1 MQNYNIQD
9 VDMLDE
15 VEHNGIPTIDHHV
28 TIVNNKYVIDPC
40 KKYIRTTLKLDDG
53 TYVSARINT
62 ETGEVKPYTYT
73 KKSKLVITKPKQN
86 VVDRITDYYAEGN
99 LLGYE
104 PSWLHV
110 SKTERDI
117 AATTANGKKPRSWK
131 TMANPNRTILADFS
145 TMQEACAEFPWLEDI
160 LFGVT
165 HLDDSDDSDNTRP
178 FSMKK
183 RPFSMKKFFYMLRD
197 LDEINVETIYAYT
210 AYSKSHCYKVAKHIR
225 VLIAAFNSEVTRKGL
240 NLKLLLTAVENK
252 TTKNGLPFF
261 ELTFK
266 YPDKEKVVKYCVW
279 SFIHNK
285 ENGLEAVW
293 DKAQTAKVGSTY
305 DIHYQ
310 KLVFQEQLHFV
321 ITCLDIVPS

>member
-1 MQNYNIQD
+1 MQDYNMQDYYMND

-15 VEHNGIPTIDHHV
+15 VEHNTNGITTIDPHV
-28 TIVNNKYVIDPC
+28 SVVNNKYVIDPA

-62 ETGEVKPYTYT
+62 ETGEVKPYTYA
-73 KKSKLVITKPKQN
+73 KKSKLVITKPKLN
-86 VVDRITDYYAEGN
+86 VIDRIADYDAEGD

-117 AATTANGKKPRSWK
+117 AETKADGVKPRSWK
-131 TMANPNRTILADFS
+131 SMANPNRIILAEFLTVQD
-145 TMQEACAEFPWLEDI
+145 ACAEFPWLEDI
-160 LFGVT
+160 LFCAT
-165 HLDDSDDSDNTRP
+165 HLGCGNT
-178 FSMKK
+178 

-210 AYSKSHCYKVAKHIR
+210 ACGVKHCYKLAQHVR
-225 VLIAAFNSEVTRKGL
+225 VLVAAFNREVNRKGH
-240 NLKLLLTAVENK
+240 NLKLILTAVENK
-252 TTKNGLPFF
+252 TTKNNLPFL

-266 YPDKEKVVKYCVW
+266 YPNKDKVVKYCVW
-279 SFIHNK
+279 SFIHTK
-285 ENGLEAVW
+285 ENGLETVW
-293 DKAQTAKVGSTY
+293 NKAQTAKVGSTY

-310 KLVFQEQLHFV
+310 KLVFEEQLHFV
-321 ITCLDIVPS
+321 ITCLDIVS

>member
-28 TIVNNKYVIDPC
+28 TIVNNKYVIDPR
-40 KKYIRTTLKLDDG
+40 KKFIRTTLKLDDG

-62 ETGEVKPYTYT
+62 KTGEIKPYTYA

-131 TMANPNRTILADFS
+131 TMANPNRTILAEFL
-145 TMQEACAEFPWLEDI
+145 TMQDACAEFPWLEDI
-160 LFGVT
+160 LFGAT
-165 HLDDSDDSDNTRP
+165 HLDSGNT
-178 FSMKK
+178 

-210 AYSKSHCYKVAKHIR
+210 AYSKSHCYKVAEHMR
-225 VLIAAFNSEVTRKGL
+225 VLVAAFNSEVTRKGH

-285 ENGLEAVW
+285 ENGLKTVW

>member
-1 MQNYNIQD
+1 MQDYNIQDYYIND

-15 VEHNGIPTIDHHV
+15 VEHNT
-28 TIVNNKYVIDPC
+28 

-53 TYVSARINT
+53 TYTSARLNT
-62 ETGEVKPYTYT
+62 ETGEIKPYTYA

-86 VVDRITDYYAEGN
+86 VVDRITDYYAEGD

-104 PSWLHV
+104 PLWLNE
-110 SKTERDI
+110 SYIQRDI
-117 AATTANGKKPRSWK
+117 AETTADGKKPRSWK
-131 TMANPNRTILADFS
+131 SMANPNHTILAEFL
-145 TMQEACAEFPWLEDI
+145 TMQDACAEFLWLEDI

-165 HLDDSDDSDNTRP
+165 HLYCGNTRP

-183 RPFSMKKFFYMLRD
+183 FFHMLRD
-197 LDEINVETIYAYT
+197 LDEINVESIYAYT
-210 AYSKSHCYKVAKHIR
+210 AYSKSHCYKIAEHMR
-225 VLIAAFNSEVTRKGL
+225 VLVAAFNSEVTRKGL

-285 ENGLEAVW
+285 ENGLESVW
-293 DKAQTAKVGSTY
+293 NKAQTAKVGSIY

>member
-1 MQNYNIQD
+1 
-9 VDMLDE
+9 
-15 VEHNGIPTIDHHV
+15 
-28 TIVNNKYVIDPC
+28 
-40 KKYIRTTLKLDDG
+40 
-53 TYVSARINT
+53 
-62 ETGEVKPYTYT
+62 
-73 KKSKLVITKPKQN
+73 
-86 VVDRITDYYAEGN
+86 
-99 LLGYE
+99 
-104 PSWLHV
+104 
-110 SKTERDI
+110 
-117 AATTANGKKPRSWK
+117 
-131 TMANPNRTILADFS
+131 MANPNRTILAEFL
-145 TMQEACAEFPWLEDI
+145 TMQDACAEFPWLEDI
-160 LFGVT
+160 LFGAT
-165 HLDDSDDSDNTRP
+165 HLDSDNT
-178 FSMKK
+178 

-210 AYSKSHCYKVAKHIR
+210 ACGEKHCYRLAQHMR
-225 VLIAAFNSEVTRKGL
+225 VLVAAFNSEVTRKGH
-240 NLKLLLTAVENK
+240 NLKLLLNAVENK

-321 ITCLDIVPS
+321 ITCLDIVNC

>member
-1 MQNYNIQD
+1 MQDYNMQDYYMND

-15 VEHNGIPTIDHHV
+15 VEHNANYIPTKDPHV
-28 TIVNNKYVIDPC
+28 TIVNNRYVIDPC

-53 TYVSARINT
+53 TYVTARINT
-62 ETGEVKPYTYT
+62 ETGEIKPYNYA
-73 KKSKLVITKPKQN
+73 KKSKLVSVKPKQN
-86 VVDRITDYYAEGN
+86 VVDRIADYYAEGN

-110 SKTERDI
+110 SKTERDF
-117 AATTANGKKPRSWK
+117 AETKVDGVKPPLRKS
-131 TMANPNRTILADFS
+131 MANPNRTILAEFS
-145 TMQEACAEFPWLEDI
+145 TMQDACAEYPWLEDI

-165 HLDDSDDSDNTRP
+165 HLGCGNT
-178 FSMKK
+178 

-210 AYSKSHCYKVAKHIR
+210 TCGEKHCYRLAQHMR
-225 VLIAAFNSEVTRKGL
+225 VLVAAFNREVTRQGH

-252 TTKNGLPFF
+252 STKNSLPFF

-293 DKAQTAKVGSTY
+293 NKALTAKVGSTY
-305 DIHYQ
+305 NIHYQ
-310 KLVFQEQLHFV
+310 KLVIQEQLHFV
-321 ITCLDIVPS
+321 ITCLDIVPSL